1 MSVALVCFVDGC
13 TLAEVMLCGFFSG
26 ADFVSGSRD
35 ACVVLLTSGLGVDAH
50 KSVHPSEE
58 LSQAGAS

>member
-1 MSVALVCFVDGC
+1 MC
-13 TLAEVMLCGFFSG
+13 FFSG

-35 ACVVLLTSGLGVDAH
+35 ARVVLLTSGLGVDAH